1 MKNFLNLVLALLYSL
16 SLARSVF
23 LERSHGFS
31 SVARYCTPRK
41 IPMHARA
48 RARGSDGYIIPL
60 CIPRL
65 FCVLYRRRCRLLR
78 VRAFFF
84 SSLLL
89 LPPLAVCFCSGK
101 GCARYYALFIW
112 TKGLCFATEREM
124 HTAKFAEN
132 ISVFVV
138 NGGWNCADCC
148 SNVMRIYGCEDEYR
162 CNKRG
167 CTFMRILLYYFY
179 M

>member
-1 MKNFLNLVLALLYSL
+1 MAFLPSRVIVRRGKSRCTRVREPEEATVILY
-16 SLARSVF
+16 
-23 LERSHGFS
+23 
-31 SVARYCTPRK
+31 
-41 IPMHARA
+41 
-48 RARGSDGYIIPL
+48 L
-60 CIPRL
+60 C
-65 FCVLYRRRCRLLR
+65 VY
-78 VRAFFF
+78 RAFFVSF
-84 SSLLL
+84 IV
-89 LPPLAVCFCSGK
+89 AATAFF
-101 GCARYYALFIW
+101 GCARFFFLVASSSSSCSVLLLGERMRALLCVIYLDEGALF
-112 TKGLCFATEREM
+112 CHREREM

-138 NGGWNCADCC
+138 NRGWNCADCC